1 MTDGFWQV
9 ATGAL
14 DQSQVRDAN
23 HGRLTDINAVGK
35 DQSFRIHCT
44 NSSDERLDDLDVA
57 FLEIAFVRSHF
68 WRFVDEI
75 ETKLRIRN
83 PLVAFGKRLPMVYG
97 SSQSLVAL
105 GSGSGEEIRRLQL
118 TFIDAIA
125 GNAMEVNIDVNAM
138 LASQFNRSI
147 YFLQ

>member
-1 MTDGFWQV
+1 
-9 ATGAL
+9 
-14 DQSQVRDAN
+14 
-23 HGRLTDINAVGK
+23 
-35 DQSFRIHCT
+35 
-44 NSSDERLDDLDVA
+44 
-57 FLEIAFVRSHF
+57 
-68 WRFVDEI
+68 
-75 ETKLRIRN
+75 
-83 PLVAFGKRLPMVYG
+83 MVYG